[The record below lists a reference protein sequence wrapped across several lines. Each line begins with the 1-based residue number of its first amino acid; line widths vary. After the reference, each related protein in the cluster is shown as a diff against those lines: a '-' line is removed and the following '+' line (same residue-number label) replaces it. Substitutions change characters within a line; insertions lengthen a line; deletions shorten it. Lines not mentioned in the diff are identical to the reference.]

1 MLEKFTPEEI
11 EQIKKELGILDERSF
26 KSEVVA
32 AHRYRLDQYMR
43 SLPGYEDKDS
53 PFSTKGCRRI
63 QSCSVHFEAYAFTDL
78 ILENFEPSSRKNK
91 YGNRT
96 WKRSAYV
103 EPGLREQYARVYG
116 RLVDIFIEENSKMR
130 EKTKEEPKW
139 EL

>member
-1 MLEKFTPEEI
+1 MIEKFTPEELA
-11 EQIKKELGILDERSF
+11 QIKKELGILDERSF

-43 SLPGYEDKDS
+43 SLPGYDDKDS
-53 PFSTKGCRRI
+53 PFSTKGC
-63 QSCSVHFEAYAFTDL
+63 SVHFEVYAFTDL

-130 EKTKEEPKW
+130 EKTEV
-139 EL
+139 